1 MRKSVISHSVVCP
14 ISTTKSIASSVVPKR
29 LSAED
34 MLKFGKTI
42 KLAENKMLNV
52 GGEEFDIESK

>member
-1 MRKSVISHSVVCP
+1 MSNQYNKKYSVFCGAKS
-14 ISTTKSIASSVVPKR
+14 

-42 KLAENKMLNV
+42 KLAENKILNV